1 MGPEAVIEV
10 AGLTRRFGSFTAVQ
24 QVSFSV
30 RAGEIFGF
38 LGANGAGKSTTIR
51 ILCGLLAP
59 SEGHACVAGIDVAR
73 DPEAVK
79 RSIGYMSQ
87 KFSLYLD
94 LTAEENLEF
103 FGGAYGLG
111 RRALRQRG
119 RELLAR
125 VGLRERSAEITGR
138 LPGGMRQRL
147 ALAAAMLHRPR
158 ILFLDEPTSGVD
170 PRARQSFWA
179 LIREAAREGVT
190 VFVTTH
196 AMDEAEFCDRI
207 GLMADGR
214 LRALDTPDGLKRSFL
229 PGEMF
234 HLELSPD
241 RSIDALASQP
251 GVLRIESAGAAYRLR
266 VEAGRFDPEKLRALL
281 GPAAVR
287 VERVEPDLE
296 DVFLEVVTQ
305 ARGEAVP

>member
-1 MGPEAVIEV
+1 MCPDAVIEV
-10 AGLTRRFGSFTAVQ
+10 DGLTRRFGDFIAVDR
-24 QVSFSV
+24 VSFSV

-59 SEGHACVAGIDVAR
+59 SAGRARVAGVDVAR

-79 RSIGYMSQ
+79 RLIGYMSQ

-111 RRALRQRG
+111 RRALRERG

-125 VGLRERSAEITGR
+125 VGLLERSAEVTGR

-170 PRARQSFWA
+170 PRARQTFWA
-179 LIREAAREGVT
+179 LIREMAGEGVT

-196 AMDEAEFCDRI
+196 AMDEAEACDRI

-214 LRALDTPDGLKRSFL
+214 LQALDTPAGLKRSFL

-234 HLELSPD
+234 HIELAPAQ
-241 RSIDALASQP
+241 SIDALTAQP
-251 GVLRIESAGAAYRLR
+251 GVLRLESAGAAYRLR
-266 VEAGRFDPEKLRALL
+266 AEAGRFDPEALRVLL
-281 GPAAVR
+281 GTSAIR
-287 VERVEPDLE
+287 VERAEPDLE
-296 DVFLEVVTQ
+296 DVFLEIASHPPAEV
-305 ARGEAVP
+305 AP